1 MIRIGLTSFS
11 EHDTLTGK
19 KKSSLF
25 EYAGFLPLVELD
37 TSFYGIPAAKT
48 VENWLKQVPQT
59 FRFIIKLPSPLTK
72 QKDLAPEESLQEIYQ
87 QFLKVMA
94 PIIKNG
100 QLYCFLAQFPAQFK
114 LTKEN
119 VRYLEE
125 LREMFQELPIAVELR
140 DASWYAEGFHD
151 KTMALMKKLKYSLVM
166 VDEPKLLDTVPLDLT
181 ITNPEFVLFRF
192 HGRNQTFWKDNS
204 PEWRKKR
211 TLYRYNQTELNDL
224 AKKIQQVAAE
234 VDEVA
239 IIFNN
244 NSGGDAAGNALTLKE
259 ILNLDYQALNPS
271 QLGLF

>member
-48 VENWLKQVPQT
+48 VENWLTQVPQT

-151 KTMALMKKLKYSLVM
+151 KTMALMKKLEYSLVM

>member
-37 TSFYGIPAAKT
+37 TSFYAIPAAKT
-48 VENWLKQVPQT
+48 VENWLTQVPQT

-72 QKDLAPEESLQEIYQ
+72 QKDLAPEESLLEIYQ

-94 PIIKNG
+94 PIIKKG

-166 VDEPKLLDTVPLDLT
+166 VDEPQLLDTVPLDLT

-211 TLYRYNQTELNDL
+211 TLYRYNQAELTDL
-224 AKKIQQVAAE
+224 AEKIQQVVNEAQ
-234 VDEVA
+234 EVA